1 MTEKINKE
9 EVEILS
15 LFSTPIVKINID
27 RDFTKEELQ
36 LCITDI
42 PSYIDKKIGMQ
53 NHVSVNLTLFNTFA
67 EELIDIRNFCE
78 YQLKQYM
85 EHVEGVDT
93 NIAGLRITQ
102 AWLNKNKSQEY
113 HPTHYHT
120 NSYLSG
126 VLYISCLP
134 NDCINFNNQSY
145 RLYNNME
152 FPKKKNTQWNVDIIQ
167 VNVEEG
173 DLIIFPSWIPH
184 HVDVNET
191 KNRERISLAFNTF
204 PIGELGDNNGG
215 SYLKL

>member
-78 YQLKQYM
+78 YHLRKYLK
-85 EHVEGVDT
+85 EIEGADT
-93 NIAGLRITQ
+93 NKVMLRITQ
-102 AWLNKNKSQEY
+102 SWLNKIKPQEY
-113 HPTHYHT
+113 FEQHHHP

-173 DLIIFPSWIPH
+173 DLILFPSGITH
-184 HVDVNET
+184 SVNLNDT
-191 KNRERISLAFNTF
+191 KDKERISLGFNTF
-204 PIGELGDNNGG
+204 PMGEMGKGATH
-215 SYLKL
+215 LKL